1 MRTLKRS
8 TSGVSDDD
16 AEPMTTRKGK
26 APSAMP
32 TRSKELRCCR
42 EMWATTAV
50 RLVDEN
56 SFLRRWAPFSH
67 VVFLLFSLFLV
78 HLFLALTMAN

>member
-8 TSGVSDDD
+8 SSGVSDDD
-16 AEPMTTRKGK
+16 VELMTTRKGK

-32 TRSKELRCCR
+32 TRSKGLRCCR

-50 RLVDEN
+50 GLVG
-56 SFLRRWAPFSH
+56 
-67 VVFLLFSLFLV
+67 
-78 HLFLALTMAN
+78 

>member
-8 TSGVSDDD
+8 SSGVSDDD
-16 AEPMTTRKGK
+16 VELMTTRKGK

-32 TRSKELRCCR
+32 TRSKGLRCCR

-50 RLVDEN
+50 GLVDEN
-56 SFLRRWAPFSH
+56 SFLKR
-67 VVFLLFSLFLV
+67 
-78 HLFLALTMAN
+78 